1 MPTNILMPALSPTM
15 TEGKLAK
22 WLKNE
27 GDEVK
32 AGDVIAEIETDKATM
47 EVEAVD
53 EGKLQKIL
61 VPAGTEAVKVN
72 EPIAVILGEGED
84 PSAVAAPAPKPAAAP
99 AAQQAAAPAAKPAL
113 AAQAAAPAPQA
124 ASPAASPAPAAAPQ
138 PAAAPARATGERI
151 FASPLAR
158 RLAAEGGIDLGGL
171 SGSGPH
177 GRIIKAD
184 IEAAQARGPA
194 AKPAAAPA
202 VQPAAAPAAASAGV
216 PALSAAAV
224 AGTTPYHL
232 LPATTMRKVIARR
245 MVESKQQVPHFY
257 LSIDCEL
264 DQLLKLRTDLNAK
277 APEKGEGAYKLS
289 VNDFVI
295 RASALALRKVPAANA
310 AYSEEGAVMFDAV
323 DISVAVAIPG
333 GLITPIVRN
342 ADQKGLAAISSDM
355 KALAG
360 QGAGGQAEAGGVPGR
375 HLLHLQSRHVR
386 DQGFPGCDQPAP
398 GRDPGGGRG
407 RAAAG
412 GQGRGARH
420 RHRHDLHPL
429 GGSPRPRRGH
439 RRRIPR
445 RLQEADRR
453 PDHDAA
459 VMAKVP
465 TGLTRC
471 FFRHARESG
480 HPGQATSPGPW
491 IPAFAGM
498 MNERDVDAQFPKS

>member
-84 PSAVAAPAPKPAAAP
+84 PSAVAAPAAKPAAQP
-99 AAQQAAAPAAKPAL
+99 SAAPAAKPAP
-113 AAQAAAPAPQA
+113 AAQAPAAQAPAPAPQA
-124 ASPAASPAPAAAPQ
+124 VAPAASPAPAAT
-138 PAAAPARATGERI
+138 PARATGERI

-184 IEAAQARGPA
+184 IEAAQARGPLP
-194 AKPAAAPA
+194 KPAAAP
-202 VQPAAAPAAASAGV
+202 VGRPAAAPAAAAAAV

-264 DQLLKLRTDLNAK
+264 DQLMKLRADLNAK

-360 QGAGGQAEAGGVPGR
+360 KAREGKLKPEEFQGGTFSISNLGMFGIKDFQAVINPPQGAILAVGAGEQRPVVKAGALAIATVMTCTLSVDHRVLDGAIGAEFLAAFKKLIEDPITM
-375 HLLHLQSRHVR
+375 LL
-386 DQGFPGCDQPAP
+386 
-398 GRDPGGGRG
+398 
-407 RAAAG
+407 
-412 GQGRGARH
+412 
-420 RHRHDLHPL
+420 
-429 GGSPRPRRGH
+429 
-439 RRRIPR
+439 
-445 RLQEADRR
+445 
-453 PDHDAA
+453 
-459 VMAKVP
+459 
-465 TGLTRC
+465 
-471 FFRHARESG
+471 
-480 HPGQATSPGPW
+480 
-491 IPAFAGM
+491 
-498 MNERDVDAQFPKS
+498 